1 MNDWTLFESAY
12 MILFMFGACAISG
25 IMVGIWELLKPVR
38 KFLAEAF
45 YYMWY

>member
-1 MNDWTLFESAY
+1 MNDWTLFESACVFLC
-12 MILFMFGACAISG
+12 MLGIGAVAGILTGL
-25 IMVGIWELLKPVR
+25 WELLKPVR